1 MAKVVTDGKKIDIS
15 SIIPDLSKEER
26 EELLKV
32 LKKSDKEEDDLIREY
47 KENQA
52 KKLANLISTTRAYEE
67 RLKSLKNQLKETPMR
82 SEEYS
87 ELLSQIEELEKM
99 SAGAASE
106 RDGFIKTLE
115 DANQQQIIAQAKEID
130 VTNRMKSS
138 IIDSKNKL
146 EEADIAF
153 NEASKNLEE
162 ISKDLANTDPNDV
175 SQQQLD
181 SYNKAKE
188 KFNKAKRDK
197 AAAEKAY
204 AAAGNTSNYEDVDT
218 DKVASKVSS
227 SMPSILQDIAK
238 GLFSKEHTSISG
250 KMAESIGSSLDNSKV
265 GKSLPVSLSKI
276 TNIAGKILDVAM
288 ATRKTINGWVDSA
301 ADVLANNVGRINA
314 ALEGT
319 GKTYKNSIE
328 SAVEGLGLN
337 RFVKQTEYLSQIANL
352 TTRGIAFNVEQRA
365 LLETIKDK
373 TISSFSSVEGNLLR
387 LVRLK
392 QQDVTAQQYGLEIA
406 LRNTL
411 NKVFKDSTY
420 LQDLYDSISSAIT
433 DAVVI
438 SGKGDII
445 EYGSVAQTW
454 MGAMYESG
462 IDSSTVNK
470 FANAINYLGSGNVQG
485 LASDSEM
492 QRLVLLSMDTIG
504 MDYADILQQG
514 LSSSDIT
521 DLMKAIVDYLV
532 QISNNT
538 KNNNVLTSSYTQLFG
553 MSMADL
559 QGFKNLQGKMNSLAY
574 VNSSNVASVVEHE
587 LALYQ
592 SDERVLVNEQIENI
606 FDNAKFA
613 FGSEIAGDAS
623 SYLSWKMSNLVVDIV
638 EQVVGHGF
646 MGANI
651 IGKAATKAIGGIG
664 VGAELV
670 LFANIFKGLLST
682 LEEFPAIFESGKNG
696 RLQDLI
702 TVSGSPSS
710 GGSSVSTSA
719 SLTTTDSN
727 FKSVTTYSDIKS
739 GERYQTKYQEY
750 SADESGWEE
759 AEPEEDKVLTEL
771 KKVTSALVV
780 ANADES
786 HRALATFLVGMT
798 DDTLRSFASIFADE
812 DAMQETFQGKNNVLK
827 DNLFNFADDTTS
839 NSSKESSSKE
849 SKSESTPSSG
859 NIKTT

>member
-1 MAKVVTDGKKIDIS
+1 MAKVVKDDSIRDLFSSEEFIDAVR
-15 SIIPDLSKEER
+15 KAG
-26 EELLKV
+26 
-32 LKKSDKEEDDLIREY
+32 KEEDDLIHQY
-47 KENQA
+47 KEEQKEKLINLIQQA
-52 KKLANLISTTRAYEE
+52 KEHRRVFQRAKEQ
-67 RLKSLKNQLKETPMR
+67 LKSMSKDSEDYDEFNSQVEELKKVSNGADKARDSFIQQLKE
-82 SEEYS
+82 S
-87 ELLSQIEELEKM
+87 
-99 SAGAASE
+99 
-106 RDGFIKTLE
+106 
-115 DANQQQIIAQAKEID
+115 NQQRIVDQAKEISATED
-130 VTNRMKSS
+130 MKAS
-138 IIDSKNKL
+138 IEKSKRKL
-146 EEADIAF
+146 EEANSELERSEYESFWQDAADQLF
-153 NEASKNLEE
+153 GSTEEQKLYNRQSKEKVE
-162 ISKDLANTDPNDV
+162 
-175 SQQQLD
+175 
-181 SYNKAKE
+181 KAKE
-188 KFNKAKRDK
+188 KKKAAEEEYTRSADRDK
-197 AAAEKAY
+197 
-204 AAAGNTSNYEDVDT
+204 YEDKDI
-218 DKVASKVSS
+218 KNLSRAASSL
-227 SMPSILQDIAK
+227 PSILQDITRA
-238 GLFSKEHTSISG
+238 LTSDEHTSISG
-250 KMAESIGSSLDNSKV
+250 KMAESIGSSLDNSKF
-265 GKSLPVSLSKI
+265 GKSLPVSISKI

-301 ADVLANNVGRINA
+301 ASVLANNVGRINA

-373 TISSFSSVEGNLLR
+373 TISSFSSMDSNLLR

-392 QQDVTAQQYGLEIA
+392 QQDVTAQQYGLEVA

-433 DAVVI
+433 DAVII

-559 QGFKNLQGKMNSLAY
+559 QGFRNLQGKMNSLAY

-623 SYLSWKMSNLVVDIV
+623 SYLTWKMSNLVVDIV
-638 EQVVGHGF
+638 EQVVGNGF
-646 MGANI
+646 MGSNA
-651 IGKAATKAIGGIG
+651 IGKAASKAIGGIG
-664 VGAELV
+664 IGAELV

-682 LEEFPAIFESGKNG
+682 LEEFPAVFESGKNG

-719 SLTTTDSN
+719 SMTTTDSN

-739 GERYQTKYQEY
+739 GEKYQTKYQEY

-759 AEPEEDKVLTEL
+759 PEPEEDKVLTEL

-839 NSSKESSSKE
+839 NSSKESSSSKA
-849 SKSESTPSSG
+849 KSESTTSSG

>member
-1 MAKVVTDGKKIDIS
+1 MAKVVKDDSIRDLFSSEEFIDAVR
-15 SIIPDLSKEER
+15 KAG
-26 EELLKV
+26 
-32 LKKSDKEEDDLIREY
+32 KEEDDLIHQY
-47 KENQA
+47 KEEQKEKLVNLIQQA
-52 KKLANLISTTRAYEE
+52 KEHRRVFQRAKEQ
-67 RLKSLKNQLKETPMR
+67 LKSMSKDSEGYDEFSSQVEELKKVSNGADKARDSFIQQLKE
-82 SEEYS
+82 S
-87 ELLSQIEELEKM
+87 
-99 SAGAASE
+99 
-106 RDGFIKTLE
+106 
-115 DANQQQIIAQAKEID
+115 NQQRIVTQAKEISATED
-130 VTNRMKSS
+130 MKAS
-138 IIDSKNKL
+138 IEKSRHKL
-146 EEADIAF
+146 EEANSELERSEYESFWQDATDQLF
-153 NEASKNLEE
+153 GSTEEQKLYNKQSKEKVE
-162 ISKDLANTDPNDV
+162 
-175 SQQQLD
+175 
-181 SYNKAKE
+181 KAKE
-188 KFNKAKRDK
+188 KKKAAEEEYIRSADRDK
-197 AAAEKAY
+197 
-204 AAAGNTSNYEDVDT
+204 YEDKDIENLS
-218 DKVASKVSS
+218 KAASSL
-227 SMPSILQDIAK
+227 PSILQDIIK
-238 GLFSKEHTSISG
+238 SLTSEEHTSISG
-250 KMAESIGSSLDNSKV
+250 KMAESIGSSLDNSKF

-301 ADVLANNVGRINA
+301 AGVLANNVGRINA

-373 TISSFSSVEGNLLR
+373 TISSFSSVEGSLLR

-392 QQDVTAQQYGLEIA
+392 QQDVTAQQYGLEVA

-433 DAVVI
+433 DAVII

-638 EQVVGHGF
+638 EQVVGNGF
-646 MGANI
+646 MGSNI

-710 GGSSVSTSA
+710 GGNSVSTSA

-839 NSSKESSSKE
+839 NSSKESNSKE
-849 SKSESTPSSG
+849 SKSESTTSSG